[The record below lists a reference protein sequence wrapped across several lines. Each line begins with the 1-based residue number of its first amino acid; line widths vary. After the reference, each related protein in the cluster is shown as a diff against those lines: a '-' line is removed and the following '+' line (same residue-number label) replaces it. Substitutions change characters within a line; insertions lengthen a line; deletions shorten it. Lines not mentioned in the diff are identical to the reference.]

1 MCVFNINPRDGV
13 LAAHL
18 LRWRRRLVQVRPQ
31 GVFLVFLLFIFFVDL
46 TSNILLNS
54 SYSQYPPRGWDA
66 SIRAF
71 NLGFVGS
78 SRGSA

>member
-1 MCVFNINPRDGV
+1 MEEDAGSSPASGV
-13 LAAHL
+13 IF
-18 LRWRRRLVQVRPQ
+18 
-31 GVFLVFLLFIFFVDL
+31 GFLLLFIMYMFIIYYVYVYYLIFIYLNL